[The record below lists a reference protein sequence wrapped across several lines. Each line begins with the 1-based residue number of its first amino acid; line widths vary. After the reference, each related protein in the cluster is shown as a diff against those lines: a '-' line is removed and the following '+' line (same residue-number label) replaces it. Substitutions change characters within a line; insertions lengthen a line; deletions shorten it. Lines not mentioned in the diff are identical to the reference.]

1 MEITGKVFEDLRPTE
16 KEIIVVKTLEETK
29 KVPYTQNEIVDMMVQ
44 EGFKEE
50 DTLVTL
56 DVADQFKLVRK
67 LKKKNDPIIS
77 NEYIWGSGNKRIALA
92 VSELDKIQKDALG
105 VTIQEIQKCQG
116 IPYEKLT
123 VLQ

>member
-1 MEITGKVFEDLRPTE
+1 M
-16 KEIIVVKTLEETK
+16 
-29 KVPYTQNEIVDMMVQ
+29 
-44 EGFKEE
+44 
-50 DTLVTL
+50 
-56 DVADQFKLVRK
+56 VRK

-116 IPYEKLT
+116 ILYEKLT
-123 VLQ
+123 VNDQELFNLAKK